1 MTEKRGPLDEGA
13 VSEQERAWMEYDAH
27 VRRAV
32 YVAPRPERT
41 RWGRVLGLLESI
53 AGAGRPNNWR

>member
-1 MTEKRGPLDEGA
+1 MTEKRGPLDDGA

-41 RWGRVLGLLESI
+41 GWGRVLESI
-53 AGAGRPNNWR
+53 VGASRPNNWR